1 MVALQT
7 VLQSNANIARLPSGL
22 VALFIGATSSGIGES
37 TLQHLAQHAPAP
49 RIYSVAR
56 PQSVAAHE
64 TLLASL
70 RKSNPTATITLITAD
85 ISLVSEIDKIVAA
98 VTQKETKL
106 HIFVT
111 AGGRM
116 AFEGREDTREG
127 LEPSMSTRYYSP
139 LRAVQQ
145 LLPLLNAAPSPRVLA
160 VLAGGREAQM
170 NEADLDLRDP
180 ANWSYW
186 NAAVHA
192 ATMCTLALERLARG
206 NPRLSVVHWDPG
218 PVATPGL
225 AKWDK
230 YGLTPPNQR
239 SQDEGGTRGV
249 FLATNDRYAVQGH
262 GGLVP
267 VPEGLGG
274 VNKSGGGIF
283 LVDADGESTDNEG
296 VLAGF
301 RERGVDEMVWSHT
314 EKVWA
319 ECAARARS
327 PKDEL

>member
-1 MVALQT
+1 MVALT

-85 ISLVSEIDKIVAA
+85 ISLVSKIDKIVTA

-145 LLPLLNAAPSPRVLA
+145 LLPFLNAAPSPRILA
-160 VLAGGREAQM
+160 VLAGGCEAQM

-230 YGLTPPNQR
+230 YGLKPPNQR
-239 SQDEGGTRGV
+239 SQDEGGKRGV
-249 FLATNDRYAVQGH
+249 FLATSDRYAVQGH

-274 VNKSGGGIF
+274 VNKWGGDFFG
-283 LVDADGESTDNEG
+283 
-296 VLAGF
+296 
-301 RERGVDEMVWSHT
+301 
-314 EKVWA
+314 
-319 ECAARARS
+319 
-327 PKDEL
+327 

>member
-7 VLQSNANIARLPSGL
+7 VLQSNSNITRLPSGL

-56 PQSVAAHE
+56 PQSAAAHE

-230 YGLTPPNQR
+230 
-239 SQDEGGTRGV
+239 RGV
-249 FLATNDRYAVQGH
+249 FLATSDRYAVQGH

-301 RERGVDEMVWSHT
+301 RERGVDDMVWSHT

-319 ECAARARS
+319 ECAARTRS
-327 PKDEL
+327 LKDEL

>member
-7 VLQSNANIARLPSGL
+7 VLQSNANIARLPSGI
-22 VALFIGATSSGIGES
+22 VALFVGATSGIGQS
-37 TLQHLAQHAPAP
+37 TLQHFAQHAPAP
-49 RIYSVAR
+49 HIYSVAR
-56 PQSVAAHE
+56 PQTVAAHE
-64 TLLASL
+64 THLASL
-70 RKSNPTATITLITAD
+70 RKSNPTAVFTLITAD
-85 ISLVSEIDKIVAA
+85 VSLVSEIDKIVAA
-98 VTQKETKL
+98 VAQKETKL
-106 HIFVT
+106 DILVWS
-111 AGGRM
+111 AGGM
-116 AFEGREDTREG
+116 AFEGRKDTREG

-145 LLPLLNAAPSPRVLA
+145 LLPLLNAAPSPRVLS
-160 VLAGGREAQM
+160 VLAGGHEAQM

-206 NPRLSVVHWDPG
+206 NPGLSVVHWHPG
-218 PVATPGL
+218 AVATPGL

-239 SQDEGGTRGV
+239 SQDEAGARGV
-249 FLATNDRYAVQGH
+249 FLATSDRYAVQG
-262 GGLVP
+262 GLVS
-267 VPEGLGG
+267 VPGGLGG

-283 LVDADGESTDNEG
+283 LVDADGECIDNEG
-296 VLAGF
+296 VLVGF
-301 RERGVDEMVWSHT
+301 RERGVDEVVWSHT

-319 ECAARARS
+319 ECAAWAAS
-327 PKDEL
+327 HKDEL